1 MSGITWFWP
10 GVALALPLTLVCA
23 RPLAHA
29 LRIRPWLAWLLAY
42 AVAIILVATLTP
54 ILRRPGAAIA
64 VLYRCDLSRLS
75 LATPADLGRIND
87 ISLNIALFIP
97 LGLAIAWLPSSPRK
111 VGIAFAAVVAPFA
124 IEILQALLPALARG
138 CQSGDVIDNLTGLA
152 IGLVAGS
159 AVGWLATRLVT
170 RRR

>member
-1 MSGITWFWP
+1 M
-10 GVALALPLTLVCA
+10 
-23 RPLAHA
+23 
-29 LRIRPWLAWLLAY
+29 
-42 AVAIILVATLTP
+42 AIILVATLTP

-75 LATPADLGRIND
+75 LAAPADLGRIND